1 MGKVRN
7 ILDSKHESLF
17 TVPPDITVYRALELM
32 CERNI
37 GAVIV
42 EDDGRLSG
50 IFTER
55 DYARKVALKGRS
67 SKETLVR
74 ELMTLDPITIN
85 SDTSVDQCMALMND
99 KRIRHLPVVDG
110 VTIKG
115 VISVG
120 DIIRYMIEEQR
131 TIIEHLESYITH

>member
-7 ILDSKHESLF
+7 ILQNHEPIL
-17 TVPPDITVYRALELM
+17 TVAPKITVYQALELM
-32 CERNI
+32 CQKNI

-42 EDDGRLSG
+42 EDDGRLAG

-55 DYARKVALKGRS
+55 DYARKVVLKGKS
-67 SKETLVR
+67 SKDTLVS
-74 ELMTLDPITIN
+74 ELMTQNPYTVN
-85 SDTSVDQCMALMND
+85 SDTSIDDCMALMND

-110 VTIKG
+110 VTLKG

-120 DIIRYMIEEQR
+120 DLIRYMIDEQKM
-131 TIIEHLESYITH
+131 IIEHLENYITH